1 MFIIMKPPVCAIC
14 GKRGSPYD
22 EIKLVS
28 FALREGDKKFAKKL
42 EDPGFVG
49 HPPWKDW
56 FCEKHFKE
64 AQKLS
69 DLTIDK
75 ALKKLDEIF

>member
-1 MFIIMKPPVCAIC
+1 MRPPICAIC
-14 GKRGSPYD
+14 GKRGSGLDD

-28 FALREGDKKFAKKL
+28 FAMRKGDKKFAKKL

-49 HPPWKDW
+49 HPPWKEW
-56 FCEKHFKE
+56 FCEKHYEE

-75 ALKKLDEIF
+75 AMKELHEIFNI